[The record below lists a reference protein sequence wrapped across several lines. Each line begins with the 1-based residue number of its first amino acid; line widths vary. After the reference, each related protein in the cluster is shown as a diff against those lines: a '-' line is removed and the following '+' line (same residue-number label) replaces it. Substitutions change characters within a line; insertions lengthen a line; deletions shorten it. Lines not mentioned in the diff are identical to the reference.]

1 MELGAG
7 RVDVNGMAFHYLE
20 AGRGPLVLCLHG
32 FPDNAY
38 TYSELLPALA
48 QAGFRAVAPFM
59 RGYAPTAPAP
69 DGRYQSVLLAQ
80 DAVALITALGAER
93 AFLVGHDWGATA
105 TCGAVALAPERVER
119 MVTIGAAHPAAVRG
133 NLAASYERHKGIW
146 HAYFFQMPFAEQIAP
161 RCAVANDFAFLEHW
175 WRDASPEYDPAPII
189 ERVKA
194 TFRQPGVVT
203 AALSYYRHTFHPANR
218 DPALQVLQE
227 RVSSAPTAV
236 PTLALHGTRDRPG
249 RLEAFEGMDDLFLKG
264 LEKVVVPGTGHFVH
278 VERPGEVARRIVE
291 FFQSASNPARRA
303 S

>member
-1 MELGAG
+1 
-7 RVDVNGMAFHYLE
+7 MAFHYLE

-32 FPDNAY
+32 FPDNAH
-38 TYSELLPALA
+38 TYSDLLPALA

-105 TCGAVALAPERVER
+105 TYGAAALAPERIER

-146 HAYFFQMPFAEQIAP
+146 HAYFFQMPFAEQIVA
-161 RCAVANDFAFLEHW
+161 ANDFAFLEHW

-189 ERVKA
+189 ERVKT

-203 AALSYYRHTFHPANR
+203 AALNYYRHTFHPANR

-291 FFQSASNPARRA
+291 FFQGASNPARRA

>member
-1 MELGAG
+1 MELSTG
-7 RVDVNGMAFHYLE
+7 RVEANGVVFHYLE
-20 AGRGPLVLCLHG
+20 AGQGPLVLCLHG
-32 FPDNAY
+32 FPDNAH
-38 TYSELLPALA
+38 TYGELLPVLA
-48 QAGFRAVAPFM
+48 QAGFRGVAPFM
-59 RGYAPTAPAP
+59 RGYAPTTPAP
-69 DGRYQSVLLAQ
+69 DGRYQSVLLGQ

-105 TCGAVALAPERVER
+105 TYGAAVLAPERVER

-133 NLAASYERHKGIW
+133 TLAASYERHKGIW
-146 HAYFFQMPFAEQIAP
+146 HAYFFQMPFAEQIVA
-161 RCAVANDFAFLEHW
+161 ANDFAFLEHW
-175 WRDASPEYDPAPII
+175 WRDASPEYDLTPII

-218 DPALQVLQE
+218 DPALHILQT
-227 RVSSAPTAV
+227 RVSSAPTPV

-249 RLEAFEGMDDLFLKG
+249 RLEAFEGMDDLFPKG

-278 VERPGEVARRIVE
+278 VERPGEVNRRIVE
-291 FFQSASNPARRA
+291 FFQRASNPARRA